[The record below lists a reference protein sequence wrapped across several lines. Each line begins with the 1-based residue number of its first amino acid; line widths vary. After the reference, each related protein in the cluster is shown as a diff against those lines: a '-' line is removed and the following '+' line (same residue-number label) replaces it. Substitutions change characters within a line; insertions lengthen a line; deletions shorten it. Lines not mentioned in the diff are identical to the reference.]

1 MKITAAGISHTGLI
15 REKNEDN
22 LYFFDR
28 FLEEDHE
35 GTESVF
41 EYSGTT
47 GDKPLLFGV
56 FDGMGGY
63 AKGERASFLTAQ
75 LAGRYAK
82 ICRNQPSGTDME
94 VIGDCLRDL
103 CYEANRLVCREM
115 EENREKMGTT
125 ASMLCF
131 SGKEAALCNIGDSP
145 VFLLRDGVLEEISE
159 EHTQRA
165 MYEKLLGKEHVGTR
179 KFPLTQCIGIPERE
193 MRIRPYLSIDEVRS
207 GDRFLICS
215 DGLTDMVDTEDIREL
230 LLGDLSRKA
239 LLEKLVEEA
248 LDQGGRDNITIL
260 LIDLS
265 A

>member
-1 MKITAAGISHTGLI
+1 MKITAAGISNTGLI

-22 LYFFDR
+22 LFFFDC
-28 FLEEDHE
+28 FLEEEHE
-35 GTESVF
+35 GTESVL

-47 GDKPLLFGV
+47 GESPLLFGV

-63 AKGERASFLTAQ
+63 EKGERASFLTAR

-82 ICRNQPSGTDME
+82 ICRNQPPGTDME

-103 CYEANRLVCREM
+103 CYEANRLVCTEM

-131 SGKEAALCNIGDSP
+131 SGRKAVLCNIGDSP
-145 VFLLRDGVLEEISE
+145 VFLLREGVLEEISE

-165 MYEKLLGKEHVGTR
+165 MYEKLLGKEHVGSR

-193 MRIRPYLSIDEVRS
+193 MRIRPYVSIDEVRA

-215 DGLTDMVDTEDIREL
+215 DGLTDMVAPETIKEYLR
-230 LLGDLSRKA
+230 GDLPQKR
-239 LLEKLVEEA
+239 LLEELVEEA

-260 LIDLS
+260 LIDLFV
-265 A
+265 